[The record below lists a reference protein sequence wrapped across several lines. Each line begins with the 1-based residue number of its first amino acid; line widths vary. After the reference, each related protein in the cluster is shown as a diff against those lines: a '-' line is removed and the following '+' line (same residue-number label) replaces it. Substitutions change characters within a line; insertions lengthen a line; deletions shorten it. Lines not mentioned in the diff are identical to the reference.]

1 MGSSVWDVLEYP
13 KRISKLSVCT
23 FCIKIEEVLYYTIYY
38 YNLQG
43 CARLHELPEV
53 SICTRSPVH
62 LLLLVNGH
70 LRPRHIHTSQQLRD
84 SFWQR
89 FFSNPKYTHW
99 LAWDYLSV
107 VLFMTVPT
115 ILRPIAHPQLQEAKA
130 HRLESFLAQEHSG
143 TITNIVS
150 DARRNA
156 TAVVRQDTQVAK
168 PWAHFVAGGSTF
180 VPGTAEVQSS

>member
-1 MGSSVWDVLEYP
+1 MHV
-13 KRISKLSVCT
+13 
-23 FCIKIEEVLYYTIYY
+23 VLYYTNYYY

-53 SICTRSPVH
+53 TRLFLSV
-62 LLLLVNGH
+62 LVALYIYYYSVRRVNGH

-99 LAWDYLSV
+99 LAWDYLLV